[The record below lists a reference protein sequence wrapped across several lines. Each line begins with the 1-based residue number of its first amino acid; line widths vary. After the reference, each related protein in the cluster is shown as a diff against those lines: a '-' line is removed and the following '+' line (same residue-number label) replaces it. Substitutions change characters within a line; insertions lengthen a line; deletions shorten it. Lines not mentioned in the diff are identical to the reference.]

1 MPLSGALRSSA
12 DMLSLYRGPP
22 FAVAQMW
29 AATPML
35 VIFDRSSF
43 APQVSFLQL
52 GLLHLRP
59 TLLASSAF
67 VEIEK
72 SSLLLLI
79 SKTLY

>member
-35 VIFDRSSF
+35 VIFDIERISTGDTT
-43 APQVSFLQL
+43 AV
-52 GLLHLRP
+52 GLLAVIVFISGAAGILIIKRKGVKQH
-59 TLLASSAF
+59 
-67 VEIEK
+67 EK
-72 SSLLLLI
+72 
-79 SKTLY
+79 